1 MLASLPQPPV
11 RRRLGLPPTWVG
23 ALQHPPPR
31 TVGDWERLIMGDSA
45 WSIVEYRGRPGLEQ
59 LEADWK
65 RLYAAMPGRSRYHA
79 YEAQLAYLSHL
90 CAAPALS
97 RYLALTDGRRV
108 RAICPLEAVRDTS
121 LRIPL
126 RAWALPTHD
135 HWVATDAIAAQ
146 DEARLALVPTV
157 VDFLRRHPEGRELL
171 VLGPTPESANLRE
184 GLQWMRKGEYCERLA
199 TPSNFFDCAVPY
211 DQLMERLTKHF
222 RRNLRSHRNKVQLLA
237 DVRFVNVVGQEGLEA
252 ELDNFLAVEASGWK
266 GRDGAG
272 SAIRLR
278 PNLVAFYRDLVRT
291 MHGPEDRCEI
301 NALYAEGRCIASQFC
316 VRTGEEYTILK
327 IAYDEA
333 FARLGPG
340 QVLLERT
347 MERCCDDPGI
357 TRLDLVSDASWFRDW
372 QTQRMP
378 MQQASVAIN
387 RWSGRPL
394 ISLLGLR
401 YGPARRI
408 VRRIRSSMGERRS
421 PRAGRKGGVRRDASG
436 PGKT

>member
-1 MLASLPQPPV
+1 MSSHTVSLSNS
-11 RRRLGLPPTWVG
+11 T
-23 ALQHPPPR
+23 
-31 TVGDWERLIMGDSA
+31 

-90 CAAPALS
+90 CAAPALT
-97 RYLALTDGRRV
+97 RYLALTDGGRV
-108 RAICPLEAVRDTS
+108 RAICPLEAVHDTS
-121 LRIPL
+121 LRFPL
-126 RAWALPTHD
+126 RAWALPSHD
-135 HWVATDAIAAQ
+135 HWRATDVVAPE
-146 DEARLALVPTV
+146 DEARLALFPTV
-157 VDFLRRHPEGRELL
+157 VDFLRRHPERRGLL
-171 VLGPTPESANLRE
+171 VLGPTPESSNLRE
-184 GLQWMRKGEYCERLA
+184 GLHWMREGEYCERLA
-199 TPSNFFDCAVPY
+199 MPSNFFDCAVPY

-222 RRNLRSHRNKVQLLA
+222 RRNLRSHRNKVQSLA

-252 ELDNFLAVEASGWK
+252 ELDNFLAVEESGWK

-272 SAIRLR
+272 SAIRLH
-278 PNLVAFYRDLVRT
+278 PNLVAFYRDLART

-327 IAYDEA
+327 IAYDEE

-340 QVLLERT
+340 QVLLEKT
-347 MERCCDDPGI
+347 MERCCDDPSI

-372 QTQRMP
+372 QTQKIP
-378 MQQASVAIN
+378 MQQAYVAMN
-387 RWSGRPL
+387 GWSGRPL
-394 ISLLGLR
+394 ISLLGFR
-401 YGPARRI
+401 YGPARNI
-408 VRRIRSSMGERRS
+408 VRRIRSSMGERRL
-421 PRAGRKGGVRRDASG
+421 PWAGRTGGVRRDAGS